1 MQAPQLSNLIE
12 ICLLGSEIKHAKK
25 WTNMASDRLFVH
37 GASKERITIFY
48 CQSFQKMHYVNYI
61 AVTFNIRGMKYC
73 FAVIKDQ
80 FKDKFIN
87 L

>member
-61 AVTFNIRGMKYC
+61 CCHLQYSRNEILLRSYKGSV
-73 FAVIKDQ
+73 
-80 FKDKFIN
+80 
-87 L
+87 